1 MDKVPPTYVNLT
13 VVWGFYL
20 FEWWGRT
27 LQTWFNESA
36 ENSIT
41 LCKSQILLWKNNLIT
56 PYSSWGCDKHRQ
68 FQVYNHAV
76 WMWHITATD
85 HIHILR
91 LVSIIQTQ
99 LKRGEIVW
107 VCAWGNSHV
116 INYKKDNI
124 LFQFSS
130 THLRTNRFAGLQGHY
145 IMSWDV
151 VSHKTVKW
159 LHITMMPG
167 QRAGLHTAFNCSNR
181 RTYCKS
187 GIILICW
194 CSLSK
199 DKLWF

>member
-1 MDKVPPTYVNLT
+1 MIYLYAVKYFSNQNSNYSLRWTKNFTHLMDKVPPTYVNLT

-130 THLRTNRFAGLQGHY
+130 THLRTNRFA
-145 IMSWDV
+145 WRP
-151 VSHKTVKW
+151 VSRA
-159 LHITMMPG
+159 IT
-167 QRAGLHTAFNCSNR
+167 
-181 RTYCKS
+181 
-187 GIILICW
+187 
-194 CSLSK
+194 
-199 DKLWF
+199 